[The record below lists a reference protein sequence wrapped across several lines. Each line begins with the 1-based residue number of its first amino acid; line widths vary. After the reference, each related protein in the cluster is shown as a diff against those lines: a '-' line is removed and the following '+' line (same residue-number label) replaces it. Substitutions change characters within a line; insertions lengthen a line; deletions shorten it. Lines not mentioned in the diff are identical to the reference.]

1 MAYTVTKTPSV
12 FGNQAVAILDITA
25 DAATQ
30 TIQTGLNNIL
40 GISVFAQSAAS
51 SGFKVAV
58 NSSASGVKA
67 LGSIGMS
74 GLASGDRVF
83 VTVYGTR

>member
-1 MAYTVTKTPSV
+1 MAYTVVNTKSV
-12 FGNQAVAILDITA
+12 FGNQAVSILDITA

-30 TIQTGLNNIL
+30 AVQTGLKNIL
-40 GISVFAQSAAS
+40 GISVYAQSCS
-51 SGFKVAV
+51 SAGFKVAI
-58 NSSASGVKA
+58 NSNASGVQA
-67 LGSIGMS
+67 FGTLGMS